1 MSDIP
6 PGFRP
11 VLSDNYR
18 EALFA
23 QVQRIE
29 DSARRLREEASGA
42 HVTEAR
48 ALCSDMAQPQEA
60 QHVGADLLFC
70 CRTMEREAGFM
81 EADARTLRGLLQIV

>member
-6 PGFRP
+6 HGFRP
-11 VLSDNYR
+11 DLSDSYR

-29 DSARRLREEASGA
+29 DSARRLREAATSINQDAAQALAYSMDAPLDQVDLG
-42 HVTEAR
+42 TEAI
-48 ALCSDMAQPQEA
+48 ALRVA
-60 QHVGADLLFC
+60 V
-70 CRTMEREAGFM
+70 EREAGFM